1 MTENINSTYSDGVL
15 CLQIDRPEKR
25 NAITPEMY
33 ASLAEQLIKG
43 DADEMV
49 KVVVLHGTGNCFTS
63 GNDLNN
69 FSNGSAPDR
78 RYPHNIFLSAL
89 SQTKK
94 PVIAAINGMAL
105 GIGTIML
112 MHCDLVYAD
121 VDAKFSFP
129 FIKLGLSPEGGTSY
143 LLPRLAGNRK
153 AMEMVL
159 FGEQFGVE
167 DALAIGLINEVVSGQ
182 SVFDRA
188 IERAMTLSGQS
199 PDSVQTAKALLKRS
213 TTDAIALAMSRE
225 RDVFSE
231 RLASDEAQTAIN
243 KFLNRNS

>member
-1 MTENINSTYSDGVL
+1 VTENINSTYSDGVL

-49 KVVVLHGTGNCFTS
+49 KVVVLYGTGNCFTS

-167 DALAIGLINEVVSGQ
+167 DALAIGLINEVVSCQ

-188 IERAMTLSGQS
+188 IERAMTLSGLS